1 MKDIKITSNELLAMN
16 CSLLPLKAKDFSDY
30 SFWYYTS
37 VKTANLILQNKCIHI
52 SNLTNMNDVD
62 ESKLHNEEKDFV
74 HCLCLCNS
82 NTEKIPMWY
91 LYSGITGKG
100 VALGLTPSVMLEL
113 IRSIDT
119 VTNVEGNVIL
129 KRDKDF
135 ILDCGWIFYRKIDN
149 TSKVM
154 FKRKWYSLTDP
165 DRFEKDNYFI
175 KSYPWEYEKEFR
187 IVIHNK
193 TKIPYDKLVIN
204 IEDIYKKLK
213 IKLAPEISNDLSNYL
228 LPELNVLTSLS
239 LKSVHKS
246 NLGINM
252 NLCKRNFDCFLDYIT
267 MDLRKAEEDRVV
279 DVNKV
284 YSVIESVL

>member
-119 VTNVEGNVIL
+119 VTNVEGDVIL

-135 ILDCGWIFYRKIDN
+135 ILDCGWIFYRKRDN

-165 DRFEKDNYFI
+165 DMFEKDNYFI

-213 IKLAPEISNDLSNYL
+213 IKLAPEIFNDLSNDL
-228 LPELNVLTSLS
+228 LPELDVLTSLS

-279 DVNKV
+279 DVNKI